1 MAGTVPELAPLDG
14 EAAAA
19 AQLTNLNDINRLL
32 QETLGGERAIDA
44 ELEGLLAK
52 RGDIEGR
59 LASLQTSTAEAR
71 SSGTLLGC
79 HKSHPF

>member
-1 MAGTVPELAPLDG
+1 MSEVSLEG
-14 EAAAA
+14 EAAAV

-32 QETLGGERAIDA
+32 QETLGRERAVDL

-59 LASLQTSTAEAR
+59 LGALQSSTTEACVN
-71 SSGTLLGC
+71 SPWLI
-79 HKSHPF
+79 P